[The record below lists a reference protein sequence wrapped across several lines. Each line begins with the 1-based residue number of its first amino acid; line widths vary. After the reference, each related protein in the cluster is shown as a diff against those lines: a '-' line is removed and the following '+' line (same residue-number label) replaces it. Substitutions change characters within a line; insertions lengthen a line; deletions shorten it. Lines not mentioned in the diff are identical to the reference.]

1 MEKHF
6 MRLKIIIILLFSIAQ
21 LQGMAQAPDNTLVP
35 YRQGEKWGYADGSR
49 QIVIKP
55 QYDDAAFFYEGF
67 AAVKKSGKYGYIN
80 QSGKLVIPYKFLLAK
95 PFQHGYVENR
105 KTHKDDTLLF
115 AAASVKADG
124 YEICIDTR
132 GNRMLKCPAINENT
146 IPGNNRPA
154 ENIKEKVYGLV
165 ANENLYEK
173 ILDDY
178 QTDGSPDTYYL
189 ALKNSRYG
197 VINNKFETVVPFDYS
212 HLTIVKENGKVYLL
226 SDNNGNK
233 GVLSGKGA
241 VLIPAD
247 YSKLDLI
254 KTNKDK
260 DFLSAEKNGKSGVLE
275 LNGETLVPFDYT
287 VINWDENG
295 GFVLIDGQGRK
306 GFYFLNNVLIVPVY
320 NNVKLVRG
328 GNFLYVTTR
337 EGKRGYV
344 NNQGEDF
351 FEE

>member
-1 MEKHF
+1 
-6 MRLKIIIILLFSIAQ
+6 
-21 LQGMAQAPDNTLVP
+21 
-35 YRQGEKWGYADGSR
+35 
-49 QIVIKP
+49 
-55 QYDDAAFFYEGF
+55 
-67 AAVKKSGKYGYIN
+67 
-80 QSGKLVIPYKFLLAK
+80 
-95 PFQHGYVENR
+95 
-105 KTHKDDTLLF
+105 
-115 AAASVKADG
+115 
-124 YEICIDTR
+124 
-132 GNRMLKCPAINENT
+132 
-146 IPGNNRPA
+146 
-154 ENIKEKVYGLV
+154 VYGLV